1 MKKGINIVFITLL
14 CISGMILVTS
24 CSTPKVTASSS
35 SMESENSLEIP
46 NPIVE
51 YTSLEEAE
59 TGTGIP
65 LSINAD
71 LLNMYQY
78 HNISGIPEDL
88 IQVKIYDNRE
98 GTESNK
104 ELLIRKGVGT
114 QDISGDYNIY
124 DSSIEVQIDN
134 VAVTFKG
141 TGETFNLAIWNDGE
155 YSYSVPMSSN
165 KDLLDSDEKTGI
177 TQSDMEAIV
186 KSVIDSNKSEE

>member
-14 CISGMILVTS
+14 CISGIILVTS

-51 YTSLEEAE
+51 YTSFKEAE

-98 GTESNK
+98 DTESNK

-114 QDISGDYNIY
+114 QDISGDYNI
-124 DSSIEVQIDN
+124 
-134 VAVTFKG
+134 
-141 TGETFNLAIWNDGE
+141 
-155 YSYSVPMSSN
+155 
-165 KDLLDSDEKTGI
+165 
-177 TQSDMEAIV
+177 
-186 KSVIDSNKSEE
+186 

>member
-88 IQVKIYDNRE
+88 IQVKIYDNR
-98 GTESNK
+98 GDTESNK

-114 QDISGDYNIY
+114 QDISGDYDIY

-134 VAVTFKG
+134 ISVTCKG

-155 YSYSVPMSSN
+155 YSYSVSMSSN